1 MTTKQ
6 ALIYVCAAKSGEDG
20 QALMNVQASA
30 CAAFADAF
38 GYKIAR
44 VISEFG
50 SGADLT
56 RAGLAELFAAVEAR
70 RGDDMTEGPD
80 LPALSAV
87 LVHDR
92 ERLGL
97 SPAHRAII
105 ETLLQKCGVRVL
117 SVADAMAKE
126 DLNEPGGVQAAAE
139 SLGLRLA
146 RLLAAAS
153 QQSGQ
158 AGTAACAVEVL

>member
-1 MTTKQ
+1 MTKQ
-6 ALIYVCAAKSGEDG
+6 ALIYLRAAKPGKDG
-20 QALMNVQASA
+20 QALLNVQASA
-30 CAAFADAF
+30 CAAYADAF

-56 RAGLAELFAAVEAR
+56 RAGLSELFAAVAPR
-70 RGDDMTEGPD
+70 QGGDLTEGPD

-105 ETLLQKCGVRVL
+105 ETLLQKCGVRVV
-117 SVADAMAKE
+117 SVADAVALE
-126 DLNEPGGVQAAAE
+126 DLNQPGGVQAAAE
-139 SLGLRLA
+139 SLGFRLA
-146 RLLAAAS
+146 QLLASAA
-153 QQSGQ
+153 QNGGQ
-158 AGTAACAVEVL
+158 AGMAAHAAEIP